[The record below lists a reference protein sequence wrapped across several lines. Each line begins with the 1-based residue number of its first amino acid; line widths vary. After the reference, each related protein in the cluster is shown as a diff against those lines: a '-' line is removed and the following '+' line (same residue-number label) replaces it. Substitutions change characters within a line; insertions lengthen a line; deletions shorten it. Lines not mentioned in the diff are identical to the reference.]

1 MDQDIVSSASYLI
14 LYHPQWLKHIQLVCK
29 ISYVHLDIYAEI
41 CRLPFVQAIASHV
54 HVQCPQLALLNSADM
69 GILQL
74 DNSCIHMCTYTNQ
87 PRKFSVLNVP
97 VLEFDSISG
106 TVH

>member
-54 HVQCPQLALLNSADM
+54 HVQCPQLVLLSSADIGNITARQVM
-69 GILQL
+69 HPYVHVHKP
-74 DNSCIHMCTYTNQ
+74 C
-87 PRKFSVLNVP
+87 KFSVLNVP